1 MATHIPVNSRRAIP
15 MVPGP
20 TPILRAWRPTS
31 SHASPLKKSTPSQI
45 ETAFLAAGTGDPT
58 LGMLNS
64 DLFAVEAAVEPQSA

>member
-1 MATHIPVNSRRAIP
+1 MATHIPVKSGSAIP

-45 ETAFLAAGTGDPT
+45 EAAFLTVGTGDLT
-58 LGMLNS
+58 LVMLTPIS
-64 DLFAVEAAVEPQSA
+64 FAVEGAVDPQSA